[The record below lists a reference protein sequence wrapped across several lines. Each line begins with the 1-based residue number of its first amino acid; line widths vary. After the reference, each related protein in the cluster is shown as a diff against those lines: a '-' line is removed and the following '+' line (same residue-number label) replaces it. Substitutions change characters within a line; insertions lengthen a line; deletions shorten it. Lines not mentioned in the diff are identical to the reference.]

1 MFARNFNKLMKSK
14 RFKNKRFTYNLQGN
28 PKCAEQVK
36 DETDKKDP
44 SGPKFF
50 ECSGFGHI

>member
-1 MFARNFNKLMKSK
+1 MKSK

-28 PKCAEQVK
+28 PKGAEQVK
-36 DETDKKDP
+36 DETEKKDP